1 MYEYLHLFYISKKRQ
16 TVGWGKNLRRQNSN
30 CPTYHHHGTTHI
42 IMKLLTLK
50 SRDISVRQFKTFI
63 KAEPSYMDAQ
73 HFEK

>member
-1 MYEYLHLFYISKKRQ
+1 MSIYICSIFLKKDRRS
-16 TVGWGKNLRRQNSN
+16 GKNLRRQNSN

>member
-1 MYEYLHLFYISKKRQ
+1 MYEYLYLYYISKKRQ

-30 CPTYHHHGTTHI
+30 CLTYHHHGTTHI